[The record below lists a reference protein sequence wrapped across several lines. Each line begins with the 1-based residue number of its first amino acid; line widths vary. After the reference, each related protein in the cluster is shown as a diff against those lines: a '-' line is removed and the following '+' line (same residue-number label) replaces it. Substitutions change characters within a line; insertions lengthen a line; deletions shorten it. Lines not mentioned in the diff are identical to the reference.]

1 MIITLDGK
9 VATGKSTI
17 AKMVAEAIGF
27 IYFDTGAMYRA
38 LTYGLLKKNLA
49 IEETL
54 PLQTFLE
61 SFAFEIKNHKGHRR
75 YFFENEDISEA
86 IRGEKVTSI
95 VSSVSALKSVR
106 EKLVA
111 MQREMAVGINAVFE
125 GRDMGTVVFPQ
136 AALKVFLTG
145 DATVRA
151 KRRYEELI
159 AKFPEEKTH
168 FSLESCLTEI
178 EKRDSLDSTREN
190 SPLREPEG
198 ALVIDTTHISPNEI
212 VKKILDYLP

>member
-38 LTYGLLKKNLA
+38 LTYGLLKKNVS
-49 IEETL
+49 IEDAP
-54 PLQTFLE
+54 PLQYFLE
-61 SFAFEIKNHKGHRR
+61 SFTFDIKNHKGHRR
-75 YFFENEDISEA
+75 YFFEQEDISEA

-95 VSSVSALKSVR
+95 VSSVSALRPVR

-111 MQREMAVGINAVFE
+111 IQREMAVGINAVFE

-136 AALKVFLTG
+136 ATLKVFLTG
-145 DATVRA
+145 DSAVRA
-151 KRRYEELI
+151 KRRYEELVT
-159 AKFPEEKTH
+159 KFPEEKAH
-168 FSLESCLTEI
+168 LSLESCLAEI
-178 EKRDSLDSTREN
+178 EKRDALDSTREN

-198 ALVIDTTHISPNEI
+198 ALVIDTTLLSPKEV
-212 VKKILDYLP
+212 VKKILDHLP